1 MHRGRVIECSPGRVF
16 FSAPRTEEARRFV
29 AGELLV

>member
-1 MHRGRVIECSPGRVF
+1 VVESGPAEAF
-16 FSAPRTEEARRFV
+16 FSAPRTAEARRFV

>member
-1 MHRGRVIECSPGRVF
+1 LHRGCIVERAGVREF
-16 FSAPRTEEARRFV
+16 LTAPRTAEARAFV

>member
-1 MHRGRVIECSPGRVF
+1 MHRGRVIENTPAAEF
-16 FSAPRTEEARRFV
+16 FSAPRTEEARMFI

>member
-1 MHRGRVIECSPGRVF
+1 MNRGRVVEIADTQTFFTSPN
-16 FSAPRTEEARRFV
+16 TEAARRFV

>member
-1 MHRGRVIECSPGRVF
+1 MHRGRVIECSPAATF
-16 FSAPRTEEARRFV
+16 FSAPKTAEARRFA